1 MLSVVGCVVVCVVVV
16 LKEEREGQG
25 ERFQAMTCTGGAS
38 MLWTALHLCAE
49 PMSEAAENPSPVS
62 SGVLVTVRLYVYSNK
77 GYSVFGK
84 LYESADGDNLEFCWA
99 HCLRPKMYYI
109 LWYLFTARE
118 WARARCTM
126 AGARRH
132 CWAC

>member
-1 MLSVVGCVVVCVVVV
+1 MLVLVLEMVVYVVVCVVVV

-38 MLWTALHLCAE
+38 MPWTALHLCAE

-77 GYSVFGK
+77 RCFEYSVFGK
-84 LYESADGDNLEFCWA
+84 L
-99 HCLRPKMYYI
+99 H
-109 LWYLFTARE
+109 
-118 WARARCTM
+118 
-126 AGARRH
+126 
-132 CWAC
+132 

>member
-1 MLSVVGCVVVCVVVV
+1 MLVLIVVVCVVVCVVVV

-84 LYESADGDNLEFCWA
+84 LYESADGDN
-99 HCLRPKMYYI
+99 
-109 LWYLFTARE
+109 ARF
-118 WARARCTM
+118 ANSSSRLSRAIRQCQ
-126 AGARRH
+126 GG
-132 CWAC
+132 